1 MDFDADQGPKI
12 LISTWILV
20 GFSFAFLLARLYCK
34 ARARRG
40 LWWDDYV
47 LVVSWMCLLVS
58 IITVTWCVP
67 RGLGKHVYAAPVENL
82 SSLALIG
89 NVTGSLSILAAVW
102 SKTSFA
108 LTLLRLLQGKLR
120 ALVWFIIVSSNVAMG
135 LNALFVWIR
144 CIPVSKTWNVY
155 EEGSCWEP
163 HVYPNFGMFAAGYS
177 AAMDFVLALLPW
189 NIIWNLQMKGK
200 EKFGVAIAMSMG
212 IFAGATAVVK
222 TTEIPSLTSGDFT
235 YYVSGLIIWG
245 AAESAVTI
253 MAASIPILRTL
264 FQDLKASS
272 RRYYGSQIVNDSGS
286 SRFGHSRNGEVIMV
300 VMGDFQGRTRYPS
313 DGRLVGHVKSGAVVV
328 RQPELV
334 YSASRSPKRGKK
346 GVDFV

>member
-1 MDFDADQGPKI
+1 MI
-12 LISTWILV
+12 TSS
-20 GFSFAFLLARLYCK
+20 SFHGYYPTRSRHVPSLT
-34 ARARRG
+34 G
-40 LWWDDYV
+40 HQ
-47 LVVSWMCLLVS
+47 MCLLVS

-163 HVYPNFGMFAAGYS
+163 HVYPNFGMFAAGK
-177 AAMDFVLALLPW
+177 
-189 NIIWNLQMKGK
+189 IILVRCVMHSTSS
-200 EKFGVAIAMSMG
+200 VA
-212 IFAGATAVVK
+212 
-222 TTEIPSLTSGDFT
+222 
-235 YYVSGLIIWG
+235 
-245 AAESAVTI
+245 
-253 MAASIPILRTL
+253 
-264 FQDLKASS
+264 
-272 RRYYGSQIVNDSGS
+272 N
-286 SRFGHSRNGEVIMV
+286 H
-300 VMGDFQGRTRYPS
+300 
-313 DGRLVGHVKSGAVVV
+313 
-328 RQPELV
+328 
-334 YSASRSPKRGKK
+334 
-346 GVDFV
+346 